1 MPAEAREYIWSPEL
15 ELEMAVSLLK
25 WVLGTRLRSCGR
37 AASIL
42 TGWAVSPV
50 PGCALLKNSHLYLM
64 PFPVLGVWAFFICA
78 LKCQGKCWS
87 QGRIRPALGL
97 DPWPDSRWAI
107 LETLLG
113 PRIYESAWVSHPPY
127 LWPPGHGGVGV
138 GTDRQLHPSSPDRSW
153 ATPAFLSQWQNSDYR
168 LETPVAIKDIV
179 PITNCVAY
187 CLLRVLMQS
196 T

>member
-1 MPAEAREYIWSPEL
+1 
-15 ELEMAVSLLK
+15 MAVSLLK

-42 TGWAVSPV
+42 TCRAISPV
-50 PGCALLKNSHLYLM
+50 PGCALLKSSHLCLT
-64 PFPVLGVWAFFICA
+64 PFPVSGVCTFFICA
-78 LKCQGKCWS
+78 LKCQGKCSS

-97 DPWPDSRWAI
+97 DPSPDSRWAI

-127 LWPPGHGGVGV
+127 LWPPGRGGVGV
-138 GTDRQLHPSSPDRSW
+138 GTAPSIFTRQILDHPCFPEPMAELRLQAW
-153 ATPAFLSQWQNSDYR
+153 NSCSY
-168 LETPVAIKDIV
+168 
-179 PITNCVAY
+179 
-187 CLLRVLMQS
+187 LR